1 MEANAESLKVQFGE
15 KVLDID
21 QTEALRLLHAEEELN
36 KLNSEILG
44 LAKNENQSVFQF
56 LEDLRN
62 QKNNQHLQGLVDACG
77 GNEETARYIMDL
89 EKGEDKGEFF
99 GQKDLFDFFPEIN
112 INDLPDC
119 VKENSKN
126 FNTNILDEYL
136 RFKAREE
143 INQRS
148 KEAQEENYN
157 NSSVGSMRN
166 ANTNEISPER
176 YEFLKGL
183 WG

>member
-1 MEANAESLKVQFGE
+1 MEANAEILKVQFGE

-21 QTEALRLLHAEEELN
+21 QNEAIRLLHAEEELS
-36 KLNSEILG
+36 KLQDEILG
-44 LAKNENQSVFQF
+44 LAKDENQSVFQF

-62 QKNNQHLQGLVDACG
+62 QKSTQHLQGLVDACG
-77 GNEETARYIMDL
+77 GNEETARYIMGL

-99 GQKDLFDFFPEIN
+99 GQKDLLDFFPEID
-112 INDLPDC
+112 INDLPEC

-126 FNTNILDEYL
+126 FNTNILDEFL
-136 RFKAREE
+136 RHKAREE
-143 INQRS
+143 LEKRS
-148 KEAQEENYN
+148 KEAEEEKNS
-157 NSSVGSMRN
+157 NSSVGSMRSV
-166 ANTNEISPER
+166 NTNEMSPER